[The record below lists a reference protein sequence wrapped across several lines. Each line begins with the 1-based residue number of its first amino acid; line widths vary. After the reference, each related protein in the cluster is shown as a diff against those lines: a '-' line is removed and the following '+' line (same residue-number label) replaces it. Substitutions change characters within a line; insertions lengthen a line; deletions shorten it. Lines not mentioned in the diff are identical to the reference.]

1 MTAKLSLVLA
11 ALLWGL
17 WAVGEKFAVARVH
30 PYAVQWMYSVP
41 YILLLPVWFILARR
55 VAPHETM
62 DWTAFAWAAG
72 ACVASL
78 LAMLLMVFAMRT
90 EPASVVVA
98 ITSAYPAVALL
109 IGALMGEETI
119 TAKRLIGLGLTIS
132 GVIVLQLPER
142 GS

>member
-1 MTAKLSLVLA
+1 MPAKLSLVLA

-17 WAVGEKFAVARVH
+17 WGIGEKFAVARVH
-30 PYAVQWMYSVP
+30 PYSVQWMYSVP
-41 YILLLPVWFILARR
+41 YVLLLPVWFMLARR
-55 VAPHETM
+55 AAPQEAM
-62 DWTAFAWAAG
+62 DWTAFAWAFG

-90 EPASVVVA
+90 EPASVAVA
-98 ITSAYPAVALL
+98 ITSAYPIVTLL
-109 IGALMGEETI
+109 LGALAGEETI

-142 GS
+142 